1 MFHFNKTYFRLALL
15 LFVIEVLMA
24 LFLYDDFI
32 RPYFGDVLVVILI
45 YCTIKSFIKASVLS
59 VAIFTLL
66 FSFTIET
73 MQYFKIVKLLGMQH
87 SKLANTVIGNSFS
100 WIDILAYTVGII
112 IVFFIEQM
120 VNNKLKTKPA
130 SFLFW

>member
-1 MFHFNKTYFRLALL
+1 MFHFNKIYFRLAIL

-24 LFLYDDFI
+24 LFLHDDFI
-32 RPYFGDVLVVILI
+32 RPYFGDVLVVIFI

-120 VNNKLKTKPA
+120 VNNKSKTKPA
-130 SFLFW
+130 SFLFR

>member
-1 MFHFNKTYFRLALL
+1 MFHFNKIYFRLAIL
-15 LFVIEVLMA
+15 LFVTEVLIA
-24 LFLYDDFI
+24 LFLHDDFI

-45 YCTIKSFIKASVLS
+45 YCTIKSFIQASVLS

-66 FSFTIET
+66 FSFIIET

-87 SKLANTVIGNSFS
+87 SKLASTVIGNSFS
-100 WIDILAYTVGII
+100 RIDILAYTVGII

>member
-1 MFHFNKTYFRLALL
+1 MFHFNKTYFRLAIL

-24 LFLYDDFI
+24 LFLHDDFI
-32 RPYFGDVLVVILI
+32 RPYFGDVLVVIFI

-120 VNNKLKTKPA
+120 VNNKSKTKPA
-130 SFLFW
+130 SFLFR

>member
-24 LFLYDDFI
+24 LFLHDDFI

-120 VNNKLKTKPA
+120 VNNKSKTKPA
-130 SFLFW
+130 TFLFW

>member
-15 LFVIEVLMA
+15 FFVIEVLIA

-32 RPYFGDVLVVILI
+32 RPYFGDVLVVIFI

-130 SFLFW
+130 SFLIW

>member
-87 SKLANTVIGNSFS
+87 SKLANTVVGNSFS

-120 VNNKLKTKPA
+120 VNNKSKTKPA
-130 SFLFW
+130 SFLIW

>member
-1 MFHFNKTYFRLALL
+1 MFHFNKIYFRLAIL
-15 LFVIEVLMA
+15 LFVTEVLMA
-24 LFLYDDFI
+24 LFLHDDFI

-66 FSFTIET
+66 FYFTIET

-87 SKLANTVIGNSFS
+87 SKFANTVIGNSFS
-100 WIDILAYTVGII
+100 WIDILAYAVGII

>member
-24 LFLYDDFI
+24 LFLHDDFI

-100 WIDILAYTVGII
+100 WIDILAYTLGII

-120 VNNKLKTKPA
+120 VNNKSKTKPA
-130 SFLFW
+130 TFLFW

>member
-1 MFHFNKTYFRLALL
+1 MFHFNKIYFRLALL

-120 VNNKLKTKPA
+120 VNNKSKTKPA